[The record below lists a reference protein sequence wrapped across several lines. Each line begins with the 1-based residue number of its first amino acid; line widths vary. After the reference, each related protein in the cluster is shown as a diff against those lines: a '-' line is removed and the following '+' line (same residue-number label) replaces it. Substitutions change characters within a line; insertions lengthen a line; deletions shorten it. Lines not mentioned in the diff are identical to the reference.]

1 VAGVVNYHC
10 KDLGLKITIAKL
22 FELKTAMSATISIQC
37 TCNYWNLIKGPL
49 TPSISPGLYSRIGRG
64 VLQHGIRARR
74 SQVRALTT
82 HISLRVIIPTYK
94 SPYGGARVEHTS
106 GGGVLAS
113 TQ

>member
-22 FELKTAMSATISIQC
+22 FELKTAMSVTISIQC
-37 TCNYWNLIKGPL
+37 TCNYWNLIKAPSPL
-49 TPSISPGLYSRIGRG
+49 LYHLGYIVGLARG

-74 SQVRALTT
+74 SQVRALTI
-82 HISLRVIIPTYK
+82 HIPLRVIIPTYK
-94 SPYGGARVEHTS
+94 SPYDGARVEHTS